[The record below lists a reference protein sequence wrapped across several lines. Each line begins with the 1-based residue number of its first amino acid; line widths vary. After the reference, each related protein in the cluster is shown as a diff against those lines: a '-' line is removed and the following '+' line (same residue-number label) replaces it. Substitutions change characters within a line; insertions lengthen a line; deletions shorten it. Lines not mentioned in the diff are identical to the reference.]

1 MGVRQ
6 RVSDRLYGCCYGVEM
21 MIQEINMIGRERL
34 AFLYGLYSGCAKSET
49 DLNAKGIYQK
59 IASELAWCLGLN
71 ENESKCY
78 EMNGE

>member
-1 MGVRQ
+1 MV
-6 RVSDRLYGCCYGVEM
+6 
-21 MIQEINMIGRERL
+21 GRERL

-49 DLNAKGIYQK
+49 ELNAKGIYQK

-71 ENESKCY
+71 DNESKCY